1 VHANQKN
8 LTHPNSARSSDRV
21 LQQCLILEEY
31 SAKIHN
37 VQGEKNIVVNDLS
50 RLPTEELFIMGGN
63 GVSL

>member
-1 VHANQKN
+1 MHTNQKN

-31 SAKIHN
+31 SAKIYY
-37 VQGEKNIVVNDLS
+37 VQGEKNIVANDLS